1 MPSPLRTAVPLAI
14 AAAVLALFAGTLWFL
29 WQKSRP
35 RPETFETAKPQV
47 TDIVKKVVASG
58 AIQPRKEIEI
68 KPKVPGILKKL
79 HVEAGQ
85 MVARGDLIAEI
96 QIIPDAVNLNE
107 AELRLRSAR
116 LHNDQVARELE
127 RAEAL
132 GRRGAAAQTE
142 LDRLRA
148 DHKQSVEEVR
158 AAESRVRLLREGAL
172 GRAKG
177 GSTQVEATVTG
188 TVLQVLVRE
197 GSSVINANSF
207 NPGTTIVSLADMSDM
222 IFKGKIDES
231 DVGKLAEGMP
241 AEIVVGALED
251 ARFAGRLTH
260 IAPKS
265 LVKEGAT
272 EFELEAAFRA
282 DGGPGSPQARL
293 RAGYSANAN
302 LVLDRK
308 LKVLAIPEE
317 VVTFEGA
324 RRFVEVQTAPGMFQ
338 RREVKLGLSDGLMTE
353 VLSGVGPDDAL
364 KKPARAAAPGR

>member
-1 MPSPLRTAVPLAI
+1 MASRLRKVVPLGI
-14 AAAVLALFAGTLWFL
+14 ALVVLALFAGTLWFL

-35 RPETFETAKPQV
+35 LPERIETVKPHLA
-47 TDIVKKVVASG
+47 DIVKRVVASG

-79 HVEAGQ
+79 HVEAGRI
-85 MVARGDLIAEI
+85 VKRGDLIAEI
-96 QIIPDAVNLNE
+96 QIIPDAVSLNE

-116 LHNDQVARELE
+116 LRGEQSSRELE

-132 GRRGAAAQTE
+132 GKKGATPLTE

-148 DHKQSVEEVR
+148 EAQQAKDEVS
-158 AAESRVRLLREGAL
+158 AAEARVRLMREGAV

-197 GSSVINANSF
+197 GASVINANSF

-231 DVGKLAEGMP
+231 DVGKLREGMP

-251 ARFAGRLTH
+251 ARFPGHLTH

-272 EFELEAAFRA
+272 EFELEAAFRPDPKA
-282 DGGPGSPQARL
+282 TV

-302 LVLDRK
+302 VVLERRTG
-308 LKVLAIPEE
+308 VLSLPEE
-317 VVTFEGA
+317 VVVYEKD
-324 RRFVEVQTAPGMFQ
+324 RRFVDVQTGPGAFA
-338 RREVKLGLSDGLMTE
+338 RREVTLGLSDGLVTE
-353 VLSGVGPDDAL
+353 ILNGVGKDDLL
-364 KKPARAAAPGR
+364 KKPAKVTAKP